1 LKIDLNVKAFKIRE
15 DGEEREMS
23 ISFDEFQKLFYVA
36 WCITIHKSQG
46 STFNHEYTVHE
57 MEHPRFD
64 NRLKYV
70 ALSRSTNI
78 EHIKVW

>member
-1 LKIDLNVKAFKIRE
+1 
-15 DGEEREMS
+15 MS

-70 ALSRSTNI
+70 ALSRSK
-78 EHIKVW
+78 H